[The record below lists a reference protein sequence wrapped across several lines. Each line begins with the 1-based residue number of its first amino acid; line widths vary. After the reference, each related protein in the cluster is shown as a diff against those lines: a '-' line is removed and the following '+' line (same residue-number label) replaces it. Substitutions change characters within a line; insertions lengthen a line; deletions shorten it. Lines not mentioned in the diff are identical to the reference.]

1 MPISNPVD
9 EPTLLGK
16 YYEMYVNRINDEIV
30 WFDANNPSHV
40 PVPEYPGFQVL
51 ELDGI
56 LALQSGVTKAM
67 GGIASTVTQATIQN
81 DPSTQ
86 YRLDLGGFVINA
98 YVVYNLI
105 LNDAIRYNRIRLTRI
120 KRNLSGDNGA
130 VTVLYDNTQVAI
142 LSEAYILPFDISGL
156 INQQEFAPGQLI
168 QDEDYELLFQQLYD
182 RYVGTIR
189 NNQVTF
195 ESTIC
200 HSSCHSSC
208 HGSRGRR

>member
-16 YYEMYVNRINDEIV
+16 YYETYVNRINNEIV
-30 WFDANNPSHV
+30 WYQDNYPSENMVEADA
-40 PVPEYPGFQVL
+40 EAF
-51 ELDGI
+51 
-56 LALQSGVTKAM
+56 QSGITSDV
-67 GGIASTVTQATIQN
+67 GGIASTVTQEMIQN
-81 DPSTQ
+81 DPSTE
-86 YRLDLGGFVINA
+86 YRLDLNGFVINA

-105 LNDAIRYNRIRLTRI
+105 LNDAIRYNRIRLVRI
-120 KRNLSGDNGA
+120 RRTLSGDNGA
-130 VTVLYDNTQVAI
+130 VTVLYDDMQVAI
-142 LSEAYILPFDISGL
+142 LSEAYILPFDTSGL
-156 INQQEFAPGQLI
+156 IDQQEFAPGQLI

-182 RYVGTIR
+182 RYRSTIR
-189 NNQVTF
+189 DRIVIF

>member
-1 MPISNPVD
+1 MPISNPID

-16 YYEMYVNRINDEIV
+16 YYETYVNRINDEII
-30 WFDANNPSHV
+30 WFQDNYPSENVVEADAAA
-40 PVPEYPGFQVL
+40 F
-51 ELDGI
+51 
-56 LALQSGVTKAM
+56 QSGVIGAV
-67 GGIASTVTQATIQN
+67 GGIASTVTQAAIQN

-156 INQQEFAPGQLI
+156 INQQEFAPGQLT
-168 QDEDYELLFQQLYD
+168 QDQDYELLFQQLYD

>member
-1 MPISNPVD
+1 MPISNPID

-16 YYEMYVNRINDEIV
+16 YYETYVNRINDEII
-30 WFDANNPSHV
+30 WFQDNYPSENVVEADAAA
-40 PVPEYPGFQVL
+40 F
-51 ELDGI
+51 
-56 LALQSGVTKAM
+56 QSGVIGAV
-67 GGIASTVTQATIQN
+67 GGIDSTVTQAAIQN

-120 KRNLSGDNGA
+120 KRNLSGDNGV